1 MENNA
6 LNRRSFFLLSAS
18 AFALSACSDI
28 IGPPAASNIY
38 VLKPPLAGA
47 VNGARVAWSLAVE
60 VPQAPHDL
68 DTDRLVISRT
78 ADTADYYANAV
89 WQDRLPSIVQNALVD
104 AFEASGRIGQVVRAS
119 EGVVSDYILKVDI
132 DDFMARYDAPDG
144 APTAVVALEAMLVER
159 TGRTLVAHVNVK
171 KEAPAGQNSIAA
183 AVQAEDS
190 ALGAALNDIVRWALD
205 AIPSAAEAAAPEP
218 AKRHNRSHHRRT

>member
-18 AFALSACSDI
+18 AIALSACSDI
-28 IGPPAASNIY
+28 VGPPPASKIY
-38 VLKPPLAGA
+38 VLKPAAPGA
-47 VNGARVAWSLAVE
+47 VSGAHVAWSLAVA
-60 VPQAPHDL
+60 VPQAPHNL

-78 ADTADYYANAV
+78 ADTADYYADAV
-89 WQDRLPSIVQNALVD
+89 WQDRLPAIVQNALVD
-104 AFEASGRIGQVVRAS
+104 AFEASGRIDTVVRDS

-132 DDFMARYDAPDG
+132 DDFIARYDTPDG

-159 TGRTLVAHVNVK
+159 TTRTLIAHMNVK
-171 KEAPAGQNSIAA
+171 KEAPAGQNSVDA

-190 ALGAALNDIVRWALD
+190 ALGAALGDIVRWALD
-205 AIPSAAEAAAPEP
+205 AVPAPAAAFTEP
-218 AKRHNRSHHRRT
+218 AKPHHRSHRRRT